1 MNATRSLNAILLG
14 LFIALAAALLAELVS
29 GPAHGHRIDVD
40 ALPQEAKAILAEK
53 PGTPISS
60 EQWRR
65 LDKVM
70 AKSGGWPSGGYV
82 FLASVRAS
90 WYWFLALPVAALL
103 LWWRRAPLSGITV
116 GLVSA
121 PSLLLLASAYASAPA
136 NGLLR

>member
-1 MNATRSLNAILLG
+1 MDKTRSLNAILLG
-14 LFIALAAALLAELVS
+14 LLIAVAAALLAELVS
-29 GPAHGHRIDVD
+29 GPGHGHRIDVD
-40 ALPQEAKAILAEK
+40 ALPHEAKAILAER

-60 EQWRR
+60 EQWQR

-70 AKSGGWPSGGYV
+70 AKSGGWPGGRHV

-103 LWWRRAPLSGITV
+103 LWRHRTSLSGATV
-116 GLVSA
+116 GLVFA

-136 NGLLR
+136 TGLLR